1 MKHTKVRRVG
11 SGRTKGSFSF
21 VPVTL
26 GQLKAKF
33 NDDNMKFLLSRKQA
47 ALFGF
52 ENLVTGTVG
61 ELTQSIAG
69 QVEESAAKVNIT
81 EL

>member
-1 MKHTKVRRVG
+1 MIKKRKVG

-26 GQLKAKF
+26 AALKAKF
-33 NDDNMKFLLSRKQA
+33 ADDSTKILMSRKQA
-47 ALFGF
+47 AMFGF

-69 QVEESAAKVNIT
+69 QVEETAPKIHVQ

>member
-26 GQLKAKF
+26 AALNAKF
-33 NDDNMKFLLSRKQA
+33 ADKETKVLMSRKQA
-47 ALFGF
+47 QMFGF

-61 ELTQSIAG
+61 QLTESIAG
-69 QVEESAAKVNIT
+69 QTTEAASSVIVQA
-81 EL
+81 L

>member
-1 MKHTKVRRVG
+1 MKHKRKIG

-26 GQLKAKF
+26 AALKAKF
-33 NDDNMKFLLSRKQA
+33 ADDTTKILMSRKQA
-47 ALFGF
+47 QMFGF

-61 ELTQSIAG
+61 ELTESIAG
-69 QVEESAAKVNIT
+69 QTEQTAPKVHVVE
-81 EL
+81 L